1 MSNPRQFAVLQKDLS
16 SPTAEQL
23 KRAFRSFSTLTD
35 ADAVRLAV
43 GAHGILM
50 RHENHDAARA
60 FQAALQAEGVATALV
75 SENDLPTLPES
86 KALHRLELSSEA
98 LLIFDLLGQATRI
111 PWADI
116 ALLAAGAVGDVEVT
130 RTKTERTVFRFSPLL
145 GVWPKKITETR
156 QKVAADSHLVL
167 EILLTGMKTRY
178 QIEAARFPF
187 KHVID
192 QPELSITEKYIWV
205 VREFCRRATAAT
217 LNGGARWLRAGHQR
231 VPGYLNRQALTD
243 EIIWLLWYQ
252 DTRKRAAKS

>member
-1 MSNPRQFAVLQKDLS
+1 
-16 SPTAEQL
+16 L

-60 FQAALQAEGVATALV
+60 FQAALQAEGVAAAVV

-86 KALHRLELSSEA
+86 KSLKRMELTSEA
-98 LLIFDLLGQATRI
+98 LLVFDLLGQTTRI
-111 PWADI
+111 PWANI
-116 ALLAAGAVGDVEVT
+116 TLLAAGAVGDVALT
-130 RTKTERTVFRFSPLL
+130 RTKTERTVFRFSPVL
-145 GVWPKKITETR
+145 GVWPKKVTESR

-167 EILLTGMKTRY
+167 DILLTGTKARY

-187 KHVID
+187 KYVID

-217 LNGGARWLRAGHQR
+217 LNGGARWLRAGHER
-231 VPGYLNRQALTD
+231 VPSYLNRQALTD
-243 EIIWLLWYQ
+243 EIIWLLWYG
-252 DTRKRAAKS
+252 DARHRTAKS